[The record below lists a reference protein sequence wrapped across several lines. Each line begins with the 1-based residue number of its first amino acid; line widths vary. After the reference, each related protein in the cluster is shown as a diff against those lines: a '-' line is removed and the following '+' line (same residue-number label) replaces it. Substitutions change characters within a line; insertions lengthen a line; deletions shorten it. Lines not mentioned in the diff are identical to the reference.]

1 MHDNAGDSLRET
13 MPDPPRRLAG
23 GHSLVA
29 SLTSEEGLKAFVRE
43 VGEALDVSL
52 VDVWAFAGE
61 REALV
66 YEALWHRGGGADSQA
81 AVGTWVPLEERPDL
95 RAVIESG
102 APVERHLDDPDL
114 PDELRS
120 FLSRRGYRSAFDLPL
135 RAAGETIGVLGLVET
150 RTVRRF
156 GDNERDLLG
165 RICELATLGVQNA
178 WARRR
183 DAEREQ
189 HLGTLLAASRGLSAT
204 LDGRE
209 AIARLVGAV
218 DELLAGIAHQ
228 TVVYL
233 RRDDNT
239 YAPLDGHGATTGA
252 GEGRQPRSPALTD
265 EGAPDTLA
273 FRSLE
278 RRRAAQA
285 RTGGSPTRLVLP
297 LAAGREAHGFV
308 DVRGAP
314 LRRFAVD
321 EVAML
326 QIMAD
331 NATTALNHAR
341 LNRNMDRQAAVDPVT
356 GFFNRWYF
364 YERLYSEAARAVR
377 YRQPLSVVLI
387 GIDSF
392 GEFVQSRGRANGDYI
407 VKSIAR
413 LLAAGLRRKV
423 DVACRHGDGEFGLL
437 LPSTPPFSPGAALVA
452 ERLRRNIEVLEFRN
466 EDHENLGCFTLSLGI
481 AGFPQHAE
489 DAEELGEYAARA
501 LRQAREEG
509 GNRLKVYGQGRFGS
523 QGQAG
528 AGAADD
534 GPDGGR
540 SSPRRETVVAL
551 GDVLGEGAELFSR
564 GRDDDED

>member
-1 MHDNAGDSLRET
+1 MHDGAGDSLRNT
-13 MPDPPRRLAG
+13 MPDPPRRLSG

-52 VDVWAFAGE
+52 VDVWAFAAE

-66 YEALWHRGGGADSQA
+66 YEALWHRGGGADAQA
-81 AVGTWVPLEERPDL
+81 AVGTWVPLDERPDL

-102 APVERHLDDPDL
+102 AAVERHLDDPDL

-120 FLSRRGYRSAFDLPL
+120 FLARRGYRSSFDLPL

-150 RTVRRF
+150 RNVRRL
-156 GDNERDLLG
+156 GDNDRDLLG

-189 HLGTLLAASRGLSAT
+189 QLGTLLAASKGLSAT

-209 AIARLVGAV
+209 AIERVVRGI
-218 DELLAGIAHQ
+218 DELLAGIAHE
-228 TVVYL
+228 TAVYL

-239 YAPLDGHGATTGA
+239 YEPFAGHGVAA
-252 GEGRQPRSPALTD
+252 GEQTRTMALTP

-273 FRSLE
+273 FRALE

-297 LAAGREAHGFV
+297 LVAGRETHGFV

-314 LRRFAVD
+314 LRRFATD
-321 EVAML
+321 EVAVL

-331 NATTALNHAR
+331 NAAAALNHAR
-341 LNRNMDRQAAVDPVT
+341 LNRNMDRQAAVDPTT

-364 YERLYSEAARAVR
+364 YERLYSEAARAGR

-387 GIDSF
+387 GIDRF
-392 GEFVQSRGRANGDYI
+392 DEFVSERGRANGDYI
-407 VKSIAR
+407 VRSIAR

-466 EDHENLGCFTLSLGI
+466 EEHEMLGRFTLSLGI

-489 DAEELGEYAARA
+489 DAEELGEYAGRA

-509 GNRLKVYGQGRFGS
+509 GNRLKVYGQGRSGG

-528 AGAADD
+528 PDSD
-534 GPDGGR
+534 GRRDGDR
-540 SSPRRETVVAL
+540 PRPRRETVVAL
-551 GDVLGEGAELFSR
+551 GDVLGEGAELFSG
-564 GRDDDED
+564 GRDDDEED